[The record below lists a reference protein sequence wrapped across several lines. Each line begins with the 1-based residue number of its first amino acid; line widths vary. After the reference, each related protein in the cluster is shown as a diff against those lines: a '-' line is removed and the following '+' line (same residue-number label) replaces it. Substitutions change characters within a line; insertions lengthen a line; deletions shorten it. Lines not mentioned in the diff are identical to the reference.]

1 MYDPT
6 IPRMR
11 TTLHSVMSFQGIWG
25 VVMEGL
31 LLEGGWQFKFE
42 FEFEFEA
49 ASEEGRGK
57 SATHS
62 IHTPLESSIV

>member
-1 MYDPT
+1 MYDPI

-25 VVMEGL
+25 VVIEGVL
-31 LLEGGWQFKFE
+31 LGGGWEWEWE
-42 FEFEFEA
+42 FEG
-49 ASEEGRGK
+49 ASGEGRGR

-62 IHTPLESSIV
+62 IHTPLESSMV